1 MPEYEQLFHLG
12 GGYVDTGYTS
22 LSTFILENFMLK
34 CWEKFPRYG
43 PFLLALP
50 LVAVIY
56 AHEIL
61 PGALGS
67 LFTLGQKCLSL
78 ET

>member
-1 MPEYEQLFHLG
+1 
-12 GGYVDTGYTS
+12 
-22 LSTFILENFMLK
+22 MLK

-43 PFLLALP
+43 PFPLALP